1 MSHSNQTNY
10 EPEVDDYVIW
20 NRPNGDIEEGWV
32 YFKGDPVD
40 NEKRIKDGWNSVS
53 RYITIE
59 TNVRDKP
66 DCFYTSGKP
75 MLHKKIHTLLLCN
88 EDCWHELEYVKHRNT
103 REIQHYSQYDDV
115 AGIEEEGDKLSK
127 MYKSQEGRL
136 PDY

>member
-1 MSHSNQTNY
+1 MNHSPKTTY

-40 NEKRIKDGWNSVS
+40 NEKRIKDGWNPVS

-59 TNVRDKP
+59 TAVRDKP
-66 DCFYTSGKP
+66 TCMYSSGKP
-75 MLHKKIHTLLLCN
+75 MRHKMIHTLLLCN
-88 EDCWHELEYVKHRNT
+88 RECWHELEYVKHRRI

-115 AGIEEEGDKLSK
+115 NQEEKLVNKSVGT
-127 MYKSQEGRL
+127 YKAQEGRI

>member
-10 EPEVDDYVIW
+10 EPQVDDYVIW

-40 NEKRIKDGWNSVS
+40 NEKRIKDKWNPVS

-66 DCFYTSGKP
+66 DCFYTSGQP
-75 MLHKKIHTLLLCN
+75 MRHKKIHTLLLCN
-88 EDCWHELEYVKHRNT
+88 EDCWHELEYVKHRRT
-103 REIQHYSQYDDV
+103 REILHYSQYD
-115 AGIEEEGDKLSK
+115 LS
-127 MYKSQEGRL
+127 L
-136 PDY
+136 IHI